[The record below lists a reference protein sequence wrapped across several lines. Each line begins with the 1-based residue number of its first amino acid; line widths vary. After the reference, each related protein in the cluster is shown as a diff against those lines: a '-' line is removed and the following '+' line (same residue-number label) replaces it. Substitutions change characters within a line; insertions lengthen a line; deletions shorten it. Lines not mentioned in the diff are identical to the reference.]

1 MNYTYFFKRLNILL
15 LFWITQSTVNAQFK
29 FGLGLL
35 GYTKVLSPLYNQDL
49 SSNAWSG
56 YLEFAGLIKDH
67 FEPGIQ
73 IGGYAFI
80 HATEDFNN
88 PIPFKNTS
96 SATILG
102 YLRYY
107 FLENL
112 NIRPYVFGGLGY
124 ANHSVKITQIK
135 TITLPFLGTSQY
147 KQSIVTETQNA
158 FAYKIGAG
166 VRLWKY
172 MDLGLHYT
180 YLGSIENTLEN
191 KVYQAHGV
199 EFSLALTFG
208 GNLKNTETTEKPARP
223 KKESINKEKPL
234 DNNYGKGQYY

>member
-15 LFWITQSTVNAQFK
+15 LFWITQSTVSAQFK

-35 GYTKVLSPLYNQDL
+35 GYTKVLSSLYNQDL

-56 YLEFAGLIKDH
+56 YFEFAGLVKNH

-73 IGGYAFI
+73 IGGYAFM
-80 HATEDFNN
+80 HEDEDPSN
-88 PIPFKNTS
+88 PIPFKNVS
-96 SATILG
+96 SANILG

-107 FLENL
+107 FLDNVHL
-112 NIRPYVFGGLGY
+112 RPYVFGGLGY
-124 ANHSVKITQIK
+124 ANHTVQITQIK

-180 YLGSIENTLEN
+180 YLGSVENTLEN
-191 KVYQAHGV
+191 KVYQTHGV

-223 KKESINKEKPL
+223 KKEKTL